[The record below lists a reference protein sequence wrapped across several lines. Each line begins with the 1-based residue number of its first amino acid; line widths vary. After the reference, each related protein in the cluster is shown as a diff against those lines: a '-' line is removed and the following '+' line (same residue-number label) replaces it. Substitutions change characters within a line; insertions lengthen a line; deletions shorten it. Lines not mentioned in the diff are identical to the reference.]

1 MKLVIKFKIIIVFL
15 SLFIFNLNAQDYP
28 GTTAKDFCADA
39 PWRVKS
45 LDAKIPIIM
54 TVKDADENDCLID
67 TLQIWA
73 FDKIN
78 NRDSLIHKK
87 LLNGQTITSDRWEY
101 FFEVSVSDLAS
112 PPYNISIV
120 ESDTLTFKVRLS
132 FRDNILTEY
141 FTQYLKVFVAGE
153 SFPGFENWY
162 SGDTHF
168 HSEFTNNAYEFG
180 STVKATSKA
189 TLAMGLDWITIT
201 DHSCDFP
208 PVGVGFQALL
218 DSINFYNAASSCLL
232 IRGEEVTIDNNNT
245 NNTVDDK
252 IHLLVYNK
260 NVFIRGPENYF
271 TFTNDNSGNLTTLN
285 NALNQNVNGV
295 AYASHPYDEMDIFL
309 GGSLIGN
316 LLQWS
321 QTNYNEALTHRD
333 NFHGL
338 EFWNTKELYTKDV
351 DDYSI
356 NPFPFNQNSTSKV
369 SFYKSHLAQAEL
381 SWTQM
386 LMNDL
391 TSFNSTKKLFG
402 LAGSDAHGDLNYFTY
417 SSSGVSASDN
427 AVAKV
432 RTIAYLP
439 NGKSL
444 DNILT
449 ALKNGNTILSDGPAI
464 TFDIDMNGDGLI
476 NPNFDED
483 AHIGDDKVCNY
494 SSIDSN
500 KIKILLRWNNTDEF
514 GGNIEK
520 FVLQYITNTQKKE
533 MLLNGHFGIN
543 ESKTGFA
550 WILLRDLETV
560 FNFNYKLDDYSLF
573 KIAAYTQ
580 DSLYRCYTNPVWLKI
595 ESPVGINVKLTAM
608 IEGFYDPLS
617 QLMIRA
623 DTIKVELRNVSSP
636 FSMVD
641 SAKILLNISG
651 QGTVQFI
658 TAQTGDYY
666 LVINHWNSIET
677 WSRVGG
683 EHFVKGT
690 ISSYDFSLD
699 SSKAFGFNMV
709 KKGNKWCIYG
719 GDVDQDG
726 VVDSSDLFLIS
737 TNAFGYS
744 TGYLNADLTG
754 DSFVDLTDLV
764 ICDNNSNNGVHA
776 VFPH

>member
-1 MKLVIKFKIIIVFL
+1 MYRFENFVLVFFLVFVI
-15 SLFIFNLNAQDYP
+15 SLNLYSQDYP

-45 LDAKIPIIM
+45 LDAKIPII
-54 TVKDADENDCLID
+54 TTIKDANSDDCIVD
-67 TLQIWA
+67 TIQIWVY
-73 FDKIN
+73 DKVN
-78 NRDSLIHKK
+78 HKDSLLHRKIFS
-87 LLNGQTITSDRWEY
+87 GSTINSSRWEY
-101 FFEVSVSDLAS
+101 FWEVSVNDLNSS
-112 PPYNISIV
+112 PHNLSV
-120 ESDTLTFKVRLS
+120 AVLDTLIFQVRLS

-141 FTQYLKVFVAGE
+141 FTQYLKVFVAGV

-189 TLAMGLDWITIT
+189 TSAMGLDWITIT

-208 PVGVGFQALL
+208 PIGVGFQTLQ
-218 DSINFYNAASSCLL
+218 DSINNHNLTSSCLL

-245 NNTVDDK
+245 NNLVDDK

-285 NALNQNVNGV
+285 NALNQNVNGI

-333 NFHGL
+333 NFRGL
-338 EFWNTKELYTKDV
+338 EFWNTKEFYSKDV

-356 NPFPFNQNSTSKV
+356 NPFPFSQNSTSKV

-386 LMNDL
+386 LMSDL
-391 TSFNSTKKLFG
+391 TLFNYTKKLFG

-417 SSSGVSASDN
+417 SASGVSASDN

-444 DNILT
+444 DNVLT

-464 TFDIDMNGDGLI
+464 TLDIDMNGDELI

-500 KIKILLRWNNTDEF
+500 KIKILLRWTNTDEF

-550 WILLRDLETV
+550 WISLKDLETV
-560 FNFNYKLDDYSLF
+560 FNINYKLDDYSLF
-573 KIAAYTQ
+573 KFAAYTQ
-580 DSLYRCYTNPVWLKI
+580 DSLYRCYTNPIWLKI
-595 ESPVGINVKLTAM
+595 ESPVGINVKLTTM
-608 IEGFYDPLS
+608 VEGFYDPLS
-617 QLMIRA
+617 QLMNTA
-623 DTIKVELRNVSSP
+623 DTIKVELRNISSP
-636 FSMVD
+636 FSIVD
-641 SAKILLNISG
+641 SDKILLNNTG
-651 QGTVQFI
+651 QGTTQFK

-666 LVINHWNSIET
+666 LVIKHRNSIET

-690 ISSYDFSLD
+690 ISYYDFSLD

-709 KKGNKWCIYG
+709 KKGNKWCIHS
-719 GDVDQDG
+719 GDVNQDG
-726 VVDSSDLFLIS
+726 VVDISDVGEVDYDNLNFITGYAPTDINGDSIVDLSDLQI
-737 TNAFGYS
+737 TDVNN
-744 TGYLNADLTG
+744 LNFRTKI
-754 DSFVDLTDLV
+754 T
-764 ICDNNSNNGVHA
+764 
-776 VFPH
+776 P